1 MIDQKT
7 ALNYLAAGLSVLPAR
22 KKEKCPVFKWKEYQE
37 HVPTEHAVKTWFAD
51 DHDAICIVCGKV
63 SGNLEVIDFDNHG
76 EFFPKWKEA
85 IPADLFGKLV
95 VERTPSGGYH
105 VAYRC
110 ANEVSPNLKLAQGKR
125 DDRIVTL
132 IETRGTGGLVLCSPT
147 DGYEL
152 VQGTYEALPC
162 LAKEE
167 QELLLYAAWN
177 LREDEQ
183 SVPAIP
189 ETTLEPEPEEMQG
202 FTMYQPNC
210 TEFEARPGDDFNRH
224 GDIRRLL
231 VARGWKYLGKTPDG
245 NEHWRRPGKAE
256 DVTSATFKDGVFYVF
271 SSNATPFEANHG
283 YSQFAVY
290 AFLEHNG
297 NFAEAAASLLDQG
310 FGKPATCPNVD
321 IRAILE
327 KLQFCNAM
335 VPTNQESTGEVKT
348 TEPPKVF
355 WTAKELMDTFKE
367 MKEPLIAG
375 LLRREE
381 VMNIVAAPKT
391 GKSWLVLQLAIA
403 LTTGNTWLGRECTK
417 SRVLLIDNEL
427 HEETESARLRYVA
440 NAMGVS
446 NDELDGLSLGMQR
459 GGAKSLYELPQQL
472 KAINEEKMHFDVIV
486 IDALYKALPKDIDE
500 NSNGQITGI
509 YNLIERIAREQK
521 AAIVLV
527 HHTSKGNQANKSV
540 TDIGSGAGAQS
551 RAPDTHLALRPHRE
565 KGVVSVSCCV
575 RSFRPVDPFCIKRDD
590 NYLWVIASEYE
601 PNDLEGKDASSG
613 QGKEEPTTVEDI
625 SATIEYNLG
634 DLDLPLG
641 KTCLVEKLKDRI
653 NASKAKI
660 NSALDILC
668 KNKVLEIRKGDYAKN
683 QQATK
688 FFYHGPNSPFYQP
701 PKETHGSSE

>member
-37 HVPTEHAVKTWFAD
+37 HVPTEHTVKTWFAD

-76 EFFPKWKEA
+76 ELFPKWKEA
-85 IPADLFGKLV
+85 IPAELFSKLV

-125 DDRIVTL
+125 DDRTITL

-162 LAKEE
+162 LTKKE
-167 QELLLYAAWN
+167 QEILLYAAWN
-177 LREDEQ
+177 LREEEQ
-183 SVPAIP
+183 SVSEPV
-189 ETTLEPEPEEMQG
+189 LEVMQG
-202 FTMYQPNC
+202 FAMYQPEC
-210 TEFEARPGDDFNRH
+210 TAFEARPGDDFNRR
-224 GDIRRLL
+224 GDIRPLL
-231 VARGWKYLGKTPDG
+231 VARGWKCLGKKPDG
-245 NEHWRRPGKAE
+245 NEHWRRPDKTE
-256 DVTSATFKDGVFYVF
+256 DTTSATFKDGVFYVF
-271 SSNATPFEANHG
+271 SSNAMPFEANHG
-283 YSQFAVY
+283 YSQFAAY
-290 AFLEHNG
+290 TLLEHNG
-297 NFAEAAASLLDQG
+297 DFTEAAASLLEQG
-310 FGKPATCPNVD
+310 FGKPETCPTVD

-327 KLQFCNAM
+327 KLQFGKAM
-335 VPTNQESTGEVKT
+335 VHANQESTCEAKT

-367 MKEPLIAG
+367 KKEPLIAG

-403 LTTGNTWLGRECTK
+403 LATGCQWLGRDCTK
-417 SRVLLIDNEL
+417 SRVLLVDNEL
-427 HEETESARLRYVA
+427 HPETESSRLNHVA
-440 NAMGVS
+440 NTMGFTS
-446 NDELDGLSLGMQR
+446 DDLDGLSLAMQR
-459 GGAKSLYELPQQL
+459 GGVKSLYELPQQL
-472 KAINEEKMHFDVIV
+472 KIINEEKGHFDVII

-540 TDIGSGAGAQS
+540 TDVGSGAGAQS

-575 RSFRPVDPFCIKRDD
+575 RSFRSVDPFCIKRDD
-590 NYLWVIASEYE
+590 NYLWVTAPEYE

-634 DLDLPLG
+634 NLDLPLG
-641 KTCLVEKLKDRI
+641 KTCLVEKLKSRI
-653 NASKAKI
+653 NVSKTKI
-660 NSALDILC
+660 ISALEDLC
-668 KNKVLEIRKGDYAKN
+668 KNKVLEIRKGDYAKG
-683 QQATK
+683 QQASK
-688 FFYHGPNSPFYQP
+688 LFYHGPNSPFYQP
-701 PKETHGSSE
+701 LEETSDSSE

>member
-76 EFFPKWKEA
+76 ELFPKWKEA
-85 IPADLFGKLV
+85 IPTDLFGKLV

-162 LAKEE
+162 LTKEE
-167 QELLLYAAWN
+167 QEILLYAAWN
-177 LREDEQ
+177 LREEEQ
-183 SVPAIP
+183 SAP
-189 ETTLEPEPEEMQG
+189 EPEPEVMQG

-231 VARGWKYLGKTPDG
+231 VARGWKCLGKTPDG
-245 NEHWRRPGKAE
+245 NEHWRRPGKTE
-256 DVTSATFKDGVFYVF
+256 DATSATFKDGVFYVF

-297 NFAEAAASLLDQG
+297 NFTEAAASLLDQG
-310 FGKPATCPNVD
+310 FGKPATCPDVD

-327 KLQFCNAM
+327 KLQSGNAI
-335 VPTNQESTGEVKT
+335 VPTPTDTALTGEFKT
-348 TEPPKVF
+348 TEMPKFF
-355 WTAKELMDTFKE
+355 WTAKELIDTFKN
-367 MKEPLIAG
+367 MKEPLIEG

-381 VMNIVAAPKT
+381 IMNIVAAPKA

-403 LTTGNTWLGRECTK
+403 LATGCQWLGRDCKK
-417 SRVLLIDNEL
+417 SKVLLVDNEL
-427 HEETESARLRYVA
+427 HPETESSRLNHVA
-440 NAMGVS
+440 NTMGFTS
-446 NDELDGLSLGMQR
+446 DDLDGLCLVMQR
-459 GGAKSLYELPQQL
+459 GGVKSLYELPQQL
-472 KAINEEKMHFDVIV
+472 KAINEEKGHFDVII

-540 TDIGSGAGAQS
+540 TDVGSGAGAQS

-575 RSFRPVDPFCIKRDD
+575 RSFRAVDPFCIKRDD
-590 NYLWVIASEYE
+590 NYLWILAPEYE

-613 QGKEEPTTVEDI
+613 QGKEEPPTVDDV
-625 SATIEYNLG
+625 SATIEHYLG
-634 DLDLPLG
+634 ELDLPLA
-641 KTCLVEKLKDRI
+641 KTALVEKLKGRI
-653 NASKAKI
+653 NVSKTKI
-660 NSALDILC
+660 ISALEDLC
-668 KNKVLEIRKGDYAKN
+668 KNKVLEIRKGDYAKG
-683 QQATK
+683 QQASK
-688 FFYHGPNSPFYQP
+688 LFYHGPNSPFYQP
-701 PKETHGSSE
+701 TEETSDSSE

>member
-37 HVPTEHAVKTWFAD
+37 HVPTGHEVKTWFAE
-51 DHDAICIVCGKV
+51 DHGAICIVCGKV

-76 EFFPKWKEA
+76 ELFPKWKEA

-125 DDRIVTL
+125 DDRTITL

-147 DGYEL
+147 DGYEF
-152 VQGTYEALPC
+152 VQGTYEALPR
-162 LAKEE
+162 LTKEE
-167 QELLLYAAWN
+167 QEILLYAAWN
-177 LREDEQ
+177 LREKEQ
-183 SVPAIP
+183 SVS
-189 ETTLEPEPEEMQG
+189 EPGQKVMQG
-202 FTMYQPNC
+202 FTMYQPEC
-210 TEFEARPGDDFNRH
+210 TASEARPGDDFNRR
-224 GDIRRLL
+224 GDIRPLL
-231 VARGWKYLGKTPDG
+231 VARGWKCLGKKPDG
-245 NEHWRRPGKAE
+245 NEHWRRPDKTE
-256 DVTSATFKDGVFYVF
+256 DTTSATFKDGVFYVF
-271 SSNATPFEANHG
+271 SSNAMPFEANHG
-283 YSQFAVY
+283 YSQFAAY
-290 AFLEHNG
+290 TLLEHNG
-297 NFAEAAASLLDQG
+297 DFTEAAASLLEQG
-310 FGKPATCPNVD
+310 FGKPETCPAVD

-327 KLQFCNAM
+327 KHQFGKAM
-335 VPTNQESTGEVKT
+335 VPANQESTGEAKT

-459 GGAKSLYELPQQL
+459 GGVKSLYELPQQL
-472 KAINEEKMHFDVIV
+472 KAINEEKGHFDVII
-486 IDALYKALPKDIDE
+486 IDALYKALPRDIDE

-509 YNLIERIAREQK
+509 YNLIERIAREQE

-590 NYLWVIASEYE
+590 NYLWVIAPEYE

>member
-37 HVPTEHAVKTWFAD
+37 HVPTGHEVKTWFAD
-51 DHDAICIVCGKV
+51 EHDAICIVCGMV

-76 EFFPKWKEA
+76 ELFPKWKEA
-85 IPADLFGKLV
+85 IPADLFSKLV

-110 ANEVSPNLKLAQGKR
+110 ANEVSPNLKLAHGKR

-147 DGYEL
+147 DGYEF
-152 VQGTYEALPC
+152 VQGTYEALPR
-162 LAKEE
+162 LTKEE
-167 QELLLYAAWN
+167 QEILLYAAWN
-177 LREDEQ
+177 LREEELSV
-183 SVPAIP
+183 SVPGQKV
-189 ETTLEPEPEEMQG
+189 MQG
-202 FTMYQPNC
+202 FTMYQPEC
-210 TEFEARPGDDFNRH
+210 TAFEARPGDDFNRR
-224 GDIRRLL
+224 GDIRPLL
-231 VARGWKYLGKTPDG
+231 VARGWKCLGKKPDG
-245 NEHWRRPGKAE
+245 NEHWRRPGKTE
-256 DVTSATFKDGVFYVF
+256 DATSATFKDGVFYVF
-271 SSNATPFEANHG
+271 SSNSMPFEANHG
-283 YSQFAVY
+283 YSQFAAY
-290 AFLEHNG
+290 ALLEHNG
-297 NFAEAAASLLDQG
+297 DFTEAAASLLEQG
-310 FGKPATCPNVD
+310 FGKPETCPAVD
-321 IRAILE
+321 IREILE
-327 KLQFCNAM
+327 KLQFGKAM
-335 VPTNQESTGEVKT
+335 VPANQESTGEAKT

-459 GGAKSLYELPQQL
+459 GGVKSLYELPQQL
-472 KAINEEKMHFDVIV
+472 KAINEEKGHFDVII
-486 IDALYKALPKDIDE
+486 IDALYKALPRDIDE

-509 YNLIERIAREQK
+509 YNLIERIAREQE

-590 NYLWVIASEYE
+590 NYLWVIAPEYE

-634 DLDLPLG
+634 NLDLPLG

-668 KNKVLEIRKGDYAKN
+668 KNKVLEIRKGDYAKG
-683 QQATK
+683 QQASK
-688 FFYHGPNSPFYQP
+688 LFYHGPNSPFYQP
-701 PKETHGSSE
+701 PEETSDASE